1 MLCKI
6 ADLFV
11 DVPEAGGLTP
21 RYGEYLW
28 DGIPDTEVIKLS
40 EAHPNTEN
48 WPDEVYDSLRFN
60 YPGSQFFTCLLDYN
74 GMMLHSA
81 AIGWKGRAYLFS
93 APSGTGKSTH
103 TRMWQELYGED
114 SVVPINDDRPPL
126 RFVDGRW
133 YAYGAPWSGNA
144 NINNNVKFPLG
155 GICFL
160 QRGPENKIRR
170 ATPLEAISYLAG
182 QTIHQCMDE
191 RLAQILLRNL
201 DSLIKNIPMFVL
213 ECTPTTDAAKLSS
226 ETMSKAAD
234 EAGL

>member
-6 ADLFV
+6 ADLFL
-11 DVPEAGGLTP
+11 DVPDAGGLTP
-21 RYGEYLW
+21 RYRDYLW
-28 DGIPDTEVIKLS
+28 DGTPDAEIIKLGK
-40 EAHPNTEN
+40 AQPDAEN
-48 WPDEVYDSLRFN
+48 WPGELYDILCFN
-60 YPGSQFFTCLLDYN
+60 EAGAQFFTCLFDYN

-103 TRMWQELYGED
+103 TQMWQQLYGED
-114 SVVPINDDRPPL
+114 SVVSINDDRPAL
-126 RFVDGRW
+126 RLVDGRW
-133 YAYGAPWSGNA
+133 YAYGAPWSGKA
-144 NINNNVKFPLG
+144 NINTNVKFPVG

-160 QRGPENKIRR
+160 QQGPENKIRR
-170 ATPLEAISYLAG
+170 ATALEAISYLTG
-182 QTIHQCMDE
+182 QTIHKCMDE
-191 RLAQILLRNL
+191 RLAKILLQNL

-213 ECTPTTDAAKLSS
+213 ECTPTVEAAKLSS